1 MGRLLVVPPPPPPPT
16 TTASNGRYRPWL
28 DDVAQIHLQ
37 RPAIAIPLVQREARG
52 AQVDPEVTFDTVISR
67 RRPRAGQDRV
77 PVTARRTRQACGASF
92 PLTRRPDNPADVQ
105 YLPIT
110 EPEQQIPAVI
120 DDCGVY
126 PGSVSSVSSVSSIA
140 ASKASRARFTSAT
153 HRAFRPALT
162 NSWRSNFTIPP
173 GDQVNAVCFSIRQ
186 RDDEPV
192 WVRLLYVSD
201 ANSWFTLRSS
211 GASFCTTKQ
220 LNQFGI

>member
-1 MGRLLVVPPPPPPPT
+1 MTG
-16 TTASNGRYRPWL
+16 PWR
-28 DDVAQIHLQ
+28 DDVTQVGLQ
-37 RPAIAIPLVQREARG
+37 RPAIAISLVQRETRG
-52 AQVDPEVTFDTVISR
+52 AQINPEITLNTVISS

-77 PVTARRTRQACGASF
+77 PVTARRTRQACGTPF
-92 PLTRRPDNPADVQ
+92 PLTRRPDNPADIQ

-110 EPEQQIPAVI
+110 EPQQQIPAVI

-126 PGSVSSVSSVSSIA
+126 PGSVSSVGSITTVA
-140 ASKASRARFTSAT
+140 PSQASRALFTSAT

-162 NSWRSNFTIPP
+162 NSWRSNFTIPA

-201 ANSWFTLRSS
+201 ANSWFTLRAS